1 MEDGDDNDDNIKVEG
16 IGNETID
23 RIYMV

>member
-1 MEDGDDNDDNIKVEG
+1 MEDDDDNDDNIKVEG